1 METIIE
7 KDNVKLEIGFYKNP
21 YNPRDIFEPLT
32 KMVCF
37 HGRYNLGDKHDYNH
51 NDYDNWD
58 EMLEDIIRK
67 ENPIC
72 IKPLY
77 LYDHSGITISTSSF
91 CDRWDSGQVG
101 FIFIRKEDIKKEFGK
116 KRITKE
122 LKERSE
128 KMIECEVKEYDDYLR
143 GDVYYMKLYENDEE
157 VDSFGEFYGDN
168 FWTNG
173 MSDNLNDDIQ
183 NKLYDELVKEFGKKK
198 I

>member
-7 KDNVKLEIGFYKNP
+7 KDNVKLEIGFDENP
-21 YNPRDIFEPLT
+21 DSPRDFYEPLT

-37 HGRYNLGDKHDYNH
+37 HRLYNLGDKHDYNH

-58 EMLEDIIRK
+58 EMLKDIIRK

-72 IKPLY
+72 IQPLY

-91 CDRWDSGQVG
+91 GDRWDSGQVG
-101 FIFIRKEDIKKEFGK
+101 FIFIRKEDMKKEFGK
-116 KRITKE
+116 KRVTKE

-128 KMIECEVKEYDDYLR
+128 RMIESDVKTYDDYLR
-143 GDVYYMKLYENDEE
+143 GDVYYLKLYENDEE
-157 VDSFGEFYGDN
+157 IESVWGIYGVD

-173 MSDNLNDDIQ
+173 MSYNLNDDIL
-183 NKLYDELVKEFGKKK
+183 NKLYDDLVKEFGEKK